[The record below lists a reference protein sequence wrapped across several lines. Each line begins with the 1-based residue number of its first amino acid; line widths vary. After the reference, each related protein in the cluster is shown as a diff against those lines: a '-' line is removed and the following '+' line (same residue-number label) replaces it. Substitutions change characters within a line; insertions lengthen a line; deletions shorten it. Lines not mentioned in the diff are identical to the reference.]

1 MDEPGFLEGYYSDDG
16 HGSVRISAQQGSRFA
31 KDIAGDFNP
40 IHDAASSRFCV
51 PGDLLASLVLG
62 HYGLSEHMHFT
73 FRGMVDA
80 DDPLRFPENAGA
92 AFDVADAAGRVYLHV
107 ERSGASVTERKAV
120 ERFIRRYVAFSGQTF
135 PHYLQ
140 PLMAEHG
147 VMFNPDRPFVIYDQM
162 GFDLHDLDFD
172 APAPELTRSTL
183 EATGRRGEVVLEFAI
198 VSRGRTVGSG
208 RKHLVLSG
216 LRPYDAARM
225 QAFVAEF
232 DRRKRAHESGAG
244 GGGGEP

>member
-1 MDEPGFLEGYYSDDG
+1 MREPGFLEAYYSGGDG
-16 HGSVRISAQQGSRFA
+16 QVWISADQGSRFA

-40 IHDAASSRFCV
+40 IHDAGSSRFCV

-73 FRGMVDA
+73 FRGMVGA
-80 DDPLRFPENAGA
+80 DDRLRFPEDAGD
-92 AFDVADAAGRVYLHV
+92 AFDVTDGDGRVCLHV
-107 ERSGASVTERKAV
+107 ERSGATLTEPRAV

-135 PHYLQ
+135 PYYLE

-162 GFDLHDLDFD
+162 GFRLDDLDFD

-183 EATGRRGEVVLEFAI
+183 EPSGRRGEAVLEFAI

-208 RKHLVLSG
+208 TKHLVLSG
-216 LRPYDAARM
+216 LRPYDAERM
-225 QAFVAEF
+225 EAFVAEF
-232 DRRKRAHESGAG
+232 HRRKRVHDAG
-244 GGGGEP
+244 GTVG